1 METYDAWKDA
11 RIAVNRPHTFA
22 GNPLDRAEYQRR
34 DADWLAA
41 RERDLVSQYLP
52 LRQLDVL
59 LEGEDPARLA
69 WISGDAAASLDGPR
83 FLLGL
88 RNGMAHFAVDV
99 SQGNEDLTE
108 GGERRYVDVRTAGT
122 LVSAEDAG
130 IAAQARAQVDWH
142 ARHGFCS
149 VCGEP
154 TEAVRGGQ
162 QRTCGSC
169 GADHFPRTDPVIIVV
184 VTDGERCLLGQSHG
198 RLSQMRMFSA
208 LAGFMDQGET
218 IEEAVRREVLEEA
231 GIQVGEV
238 RYHSSQPW
246 PFPSSLMI
254 GCHADAL
261 TTDLRPDDVEMLSV
275 QWFERET
282 VKRALAGEDAE
293 LRVPASF
300 AIAHH
305 LIRAWA
311 EGTA

>member
-1 METYDAWKDA
+1 M
-11 RIAVNRPHTFA
+11 NRPHTFA

-34 DADWLAA
+34 DAGWLAA
-41 RERDLVSQYLP
+41 RERDPASRLLP

-59 LEGEDPARLA
+59 LEGEEPARLA
-69 WISGDAAASLDGPR
+69 WVAGDVAAGLEGPR

-88 RNGMAHFAVDV
+88 RGGLAHFAADV
-99 SQGNEDLTE
+99 ADEADDLTQ
-108 GGERRYVDVRTAGT
+108 GDERRFVDVRTAAT
-122 LVSAEDAG
+122 LLSAEDAG
-130 IAAQARAQVDWH
+130 ISAQARAQVDWH
-142 ARHGFCS
+142 ARHGYCS
-149 VCGEP
+149 VCGKP
-154 TEAVRGGQ
+154 TEALRGGQ
-162 QRTCGSC
+162 QRSCGSC

-184 VTDGERCLLGQSHG
+184 VTDGDRCLLGQSHG

-231 GIQVGEV
+231 GVRVGAV

-261 TTDLRPDDVEMLSV
+261 TTDLRPDYVEMQAV
-275 QWFERET
+275 EWFERAT
-282 VKRALAGEDAE
+282 VQRALAGEDGE

-311 EGTA
+311 EGSA

>member
-1 METYDAWKDA
+1 
-11 RIAVNRPHTFA
+11 VNRPHTFA
-22 GNPLDRAEYQRR
+22 GNPLNRAEYERR
-34 DADWLAA
+34 DPGWLAA
-41 RERDLVSQYLP
+41 RERDPASRFLP

-59 LEGEDPARLA
+59 LDGEDPARLA
-69 WISGDAAASLDGPR
+69 WVNGEAAAGLDGPR

-88 RNGMAHFAVDV
+88 RDGAAHFAVDV
-99 SQGNEDLTE
+99 SEDHKDLAE
-108 GGERRYVDVRTAGT
+108 DSDRQFVDVRTAGM

-162 QRTCGSC
+162 QRTCGTC

-184 VTDGERCLLGQSHG
+184 VTDGDRCLLGQSHG

-231 GIQVGEV
+231 GIRVGAV

-261 TTDLRPDDVEMLSV
+261 TTDLRRDDVEMLSV

-282 VKRALAGEDAE
+282 VQRALAGEDAE

>member
-1 METYDAWKDA
+1 M
-11 RIAVNRPHTFA
+11 NRPHTFA

-34 DADWLAA
+34 DASWLEA
-41 RERDLVSQYLP
+41 REYDPDARFLP
-52 LRQLDVL
+52 LRKLDVL
-59 LEGEDPARLA
+59 LEGEEPARLA
-69 WISGDAAASLDGPR
+69 WVSGDAAIGLEGPR

-88 RNGMAHFAVDV
+88 RDATTHFAIDV
-99 SQGNEDLTE
+99 SDDEGDLAA
-108 GGERRYVDVRTAGT
+108 GDERRFVDVRTAAT
-122 LVSAEDAG
+122 LLSAEDAG

-149 VCGEP
+149 VCGSP

-162 QRTCGSC
+162 QRNCGSC
-169 GADHFPRTDPVIIVV
+169 SAAHFPRTDPVVIVV
-184 VTDGERCLLGQSHG
+184 VTDGDRCLLGQSHG

-208 LAGFMDQGET
+208 LAGFMDQGES

-231 GIQVGEV
+231 GVRVGAV

-261 TTDLRPDDVEMLSV
+261 TTDLQPDKVEMLSV
-275 QWFERET
+275 QWFERAT
-282 VKRALAGEDAE
+282 VRRALAGEHAE

-311 EGTA
+311 EGSA

>member
-1 METYDAWKDA
+1 M
-11 RIAVNRPHTFA
+11 NRPHTFA
-22 GNPLDRAEYQRR
+22 GNPLNRAEYERR

-41 RERDLVSQYLP
+41 RERDAGSRFLP

-69 WISGDAAASLDGPR
+69 WVSDDAAAGLDGPR

-88 RNGMAHFAVDV
+88 RDDAAHFAVDA
-99 SQGNEDLTE
+99 SEDNEDLAE
-108 GGERRYVDVRTAGT
+108 GDERRFVDVRTAGT
-122 LVSAEDAG
+122 LLSAEDAG

-142 ARHGFCS
+142 ARHRFCS
-149 VCGEP
+149 VCGQP

-184 VTDGERCLLGQSHG
+184 VTDGDRCLLGQSHG

-208 LAGFMDQGET
+208 LAGFMDQGES

-231 GIQVGEV
+231 GIRVGAV

-275 QWFERET
+275 QWFERAK
-282 VKRALAGEDAE
+282 VRRALAGEDAD

>member
-1 METYDAWKDA
+1 M
-11 RIAVNRPHTFA
+11 NRPHTFA
-22 GNPLDRAEYQRR
+22 GNPLNRAEYERR

-41 RERDLVSQYLP
+41 RKRDPDSRFLP

-69 WISGDAAASLDGPR
+69 WVSGDAAAGLDGPR

-88 RNGMAHFAVDV
+88 RDGVAHFAVDV
-99 SQGNEDLTE
+99 SEDNEDLTA
-108 GGERRYVDVRTAGT
+108 GDERQFVDVRTAGMLLT
-122 LVSAEDAG
+122 AADAG

-149 VCGEP
+149 VCGQP
-154 TEAVRGGQ
+154 TEALRGGQ

-208 LAGFMDQGET
+208 LAGFMDQGES

-231 GIQVGEV
+231 GIRVGAV

-282 VKRALAGEDAE
+282 VQRALAGQDDQ

-311 EGTA
+311 EGRA

>member
-1 METYDAWKDA
+1 M
-11 RIAVNRPHTFA
+11 NRPHTFA

-34 DADWLAA
+34 DAGWLAA
-41 RERDLVSQYLP
+41 RERDPGSRFLP

-69 WISGDAAASLDGPR
+69 WVSGDAAVDVKGPR

-88 RNGMAHFAVDV
+88 RDGLAHFAADV
-99 SQGNEDLTE
+99 SDESDDLAW
-108 GGERRYVDVRTAGT
+108 GDKRRFIDVRTAAT
-122 LVSAEDAG
+122 LLSAEDAG
-130 IAAQARAQVDWH
+130 ISAQARAQVDWH
-142 ARHGFCS
+142 ARHRFCGS
-149 VCGEP
+149 CGGP
-154 TEAVRGGQ
+154 TEPLRGGQ
-162 QRTCGSC
+162 QRNCGSC
-169 GADHFPRTDPVIIVV
+169 GADHFPRTDPVVIVV

-208 LAGFMDQGET
+208 LAGFVDQAES

-231 GIQVGEV
+231 GVRVGAV

-261 TTDLRPDDVEMLSV
+261 TTDLRPDDVEMQAV
-275 QWFERET
+275 QWFDRAT
-282 VKRALAGEDAE
+282 VRQALAGDDAE

-311 EGTA
+311 EGRA

>member
-1 METYDAWKDA
+1 M
-11 RIAVNRPHTFA
+11 NRPHTFA

-41 RERDLVSQYLP
+41 REQDAASRFLP

-59 LEGEDPARLA
+59 LEGEEPARLT
-69 WISGDAAASLDGPR
+69 WVSGDEAEGLVGPR

-88 RNGMAHFAVDV
+88 RDGLAHFAVDV
-99 SQGNEDLTE
+99 SDTEDDLTLV
-108 GGERRYVDVRTAGT
+108 GERRYVEVRTAAT
-122 LVSAEDAG
+122 LLSAEDAG
-130 IAAQARAQVDWH
+130 ITAQARAQVDWH
-142 ARHGFCS
+142 ARHGYCS
-149 VCGEP
+149 VCGQP

-162 QRTCGSC
+162 QRTCVSC

-208 LAGFMDQGET
+208 LAGFMDQGES

-231 GIQVGEV
+231 GVRVGEV

-261 TTDLRPDDVEMLSV
+261 TTDLRPDKVEMLSV
-275 QWFERET
+275 QWFQRAT
-282 VKRALAGEDAE
+282 VRRALAGEDAE

-311 EGTA
+311 EGSA

>member
-1 METYDAWKDA
+1 M
-11 RIAVNRPHTFA
+11 NRPHTFA

-34 DADWLAA
+34 DTGWLAA
-41 RERDLVSQYLP
+41 REQDAASRFLP
-52 LRQLDVL
+52 LRKLDVL
-59 LEGEDPARLA
+59 LEGEEPARLA
-69 WISGDAAASLDGPR
+69 WVSGDAAAGLDGPR

-88 RNGMAHFAVDV
+88 RDGVAHFALDV
-99 SQGNEDLTE
+99 SGVEDDLTA
-108 GGERRYVDVRTAGT
+108 GTERRFVDVRTAAT
-122 LVSAEDAG
+122 LLSAEDAG
-130 IAAQARAQVDWH
+130 ITAQARAQVDWH

-149 VCGEP
+149 VCGAP
-154 TEAVRGGQ
+154 TEALRGGQ
-162 QRTCGSC
+162 QRTCPSC
-169 GADHFPRTDPVIIVV
+169 GADHFPRTDPVVIVV
-184 VTDGERCLLGQSHG
+184 VTDGDRCLLGQSHG

-208 LAGFMDQGET
+208 LAGFMDQGES

-231 GIQVGEV
+231 GVRVGEV

-261 TTDLRPDDVEMLSV
+261 TTDLRPDKVEMLSV
-275 QWFERET
+275 QWFERAT
-282 VKRALAGEDAE
+282 VHRALAGEDAE

-311 EGTA
+311 EGSA

>member
-1 METYDAWKDA
+1 M
-11 RIAVNRPHTFA
+11 NRPHTFA
-22 GNPLDRAEYQRR
+22 GNPLNRAEYERR

-41 RERDLVSQYLP
+41 RERDPGSRFLP
-52 LRQLDVL
+52 LRELDVL

-108 GGERRYVDVRTAGT
+108 GGERQFVDVRTAGM

-142 ARHGFCS
+142 ARHRFCS
-149 VCGEP
+149 VCGQP
-154 TEAVRGGQ
+154 TEALRGGQ

-184 VTDGERCLLGQSHG
+184 VTDGDRCLLGQSHG

-208 LAGFMDQGET
+208 LAGFMDQGES

-231 GIQVGEV
+231 GIQVGAV

-275 QWFERET
+275 QWFERAT
-282 VKRALAGEDAE
+282 VRRALAGEDAE

>member
-1 METYDAWKDA
+1 
-11 RIAVNRPHTFA
+11 VNRPHTFA
-22 GNPLDRAEYQRR
+22 GNPLNRAEYERR
-34 DADWLAA
+34 DAEWLEA
-41 RERDLVSQYLP
+41 RERDPGTRFLP
-52 LRQLDVL
+52 LRALDVL

-69 WISGDAAASLDGPR
+69 WVCGDAAAGLDGPR

-88 RNGMAHFAVDV
+88 RDGVAHFAVDV
-99 SQGNEDLTE
+99 SEDNQDLIE
-108 GGERRYVDVRTAGT
+108 SSERRYVDVRTAGM
-122 LVSAEDAG
+122 LLAAGDAG

-149 VCGEP
+149 VCGQP
-154 TEAVRGGQ
+154 TEALRGGQ

-184 VTDGERCLLGQSHG
+184 VTDGDRCLLGQSHG

-231 GIQVGEV
+231 GIQVGAV

-275 QWFERET
+275 QWFEREM
-282 VKRALAGEDAE
+282 VLRALAGEDAE

>member
-1 METYDAWKDA
+1 M
-11 RIAVNRPHTFA
+11 NRPHTFA
-22 GNPLDRAEYQRR
+22 GNPLNRAEYERR

-41 RERDLVSQYLP
+41 RERDTSSRFLP
-52 LRQLDVL
+52 LRKLDVL

-69 WISGDAAASLDGPR
+69 WVSGDAAVGLDGPR

-88 RNGMAHFAVDV
+88 RDGVAHFAVDV
-99 SQGNEDLTE
+99 SEDNENLTE
-108 GGERRYVDVRTAGT
+108 RGERRFVDVRTAGT

-154 TEAVRGGQ
+154 TEALRGGQ
-162 QRTCGSC
+162 QRTCASC

-184 VTDGERCLLGQSHG
+184 VTDGDRCLLGQSHG

-208 LAGFMDQGET
+208 LAGFMDQGES

-231 GIQVGEV
+231 GIHVGEV

-275 QWFERET
+275 QWFERAT
-282 VKRALAGEDAE
+282 VRRALAGEDAE

-305 LIRAWA
+305 LIRAWT
-311 EGTA
+311 EGRA

>member
-1 METYDAWKDA
+1 M
-11 RIAVNRPHTFA
+11 NRPHTFA

-34 DADWLAA
+34 DASWLEA
-41 RERDLVSQYLP
+41 REYDPDARFLP
-52 LRQLDVL
+52 LRKLDVL
-59 LEGEDPARLA
+59 LEGEEPARLA
-69 WISGDAAASLDGPR
+69 WVSGDSAAGLEGPR

-88 RNGMAHFAVDV
+88 RDATTYFAIDV
-99 SQGNEDLTE
+99 SDDEGDLAA
-108 GGERRYVDVRTAGT
+108 GDERRFVDVRTAAT
-122 LVSAEDAG
+122 LLSAEDAG

-149 VCGEP
+149 VCGSP

-162 QRTCGSC
+162 QRNCGSC
-169 GADHFPRTDPVIIVV
+169 SAAHFPRTDPVVIVV
-184 VTDGERCLLGQSHG
+184 VTDGDRCLLGQSHG

-208 LAGFMDQGET
+208 LAGFMDQGES

-231 GIQVGEV
+231 GVRVGAV

-275 QWFERET
+275 QWFERAT
-282 VKRALAGEDAE
+282 VRRALAGEDAE

-311 EGTA
+311 EGSA